1 MEMSRVL
8 PPALQ
13 DARTAA
19 PEDIPK
25 QRVWLSRQMSFFV
38 KVVQKDGGATSQE
51 SSKNHSALTAM
62 LVCTD
67 QQSKELRTK
76 VRAGNVEKVNIQRQ

>member
-1 MEMSRVL
+1 MEMSRV
-8 PPALQ
+8 PPPVLK
-13 DARTAA
+13 DARTAV

-76 VRAGNVEKVNIQRQ
+76 VRARNVELVNIQRL